1 MPKRARR
8 ATVRGNSMATR
19 AQNGHLFGRYL
30 NEMNIS
36 GRYGMRDILR
46 DVSEVVAEAVPDQSR
61 LILMVAQPFEKLFTV
76 SESRPRSVAKKY
88 GALVG
93 NVDTDSRC

>member
-8 ATVRGNSMATR
+8 ATVRGNSTATR

-36 GRYGMRDILR
+36 GRCGIRDTLL
-46 DVSEVVAEAVPDQSR
+46 DVSKVVAEAVPDQSR
-61 LILMVAQPFEKLFTV
+61 LI
-76 SESRPRSVAKKY
+76 
-88 GALVG
+88 
-93 NVDTDSRC
+93 